1 MTGKI
6 ERFKLRR
13 MRRILNRMDA
23 GDDEGRWVTTE
34 NNHHIHI
41 NESGVPD
48 KGNPYVVA
56 AMTGKKPRVGLN
68 DKQKK
73 IASMLDKEATGAE
86 IRDELKKLPE
96 GTTFMV
102 RSERET
108 WRGTVKDIRFLKKDS
123 RGDYVDQKTGES
135 LDEYDMQ
142 YALQHSSDHD
152 FDLFTPDEN
161 IEKKVQRKSK
171 DFANLT
177 KNDLSYSER
186 NEKLKRF
193 ISASPE
199 KARIKFSE
207 DDGPFI
213 RKKEGDSYLWVNRKS
228 GEKLNDTEMFEKID
242 KTGFGLWHGYTGG
255 VEYAE
260 PKISSAAGS
269 SFAEGHKVFE
279 DTASGTH
286 EYRGTGKKTVDFFSQ
301 KSNCDELIQDMDLSE
316 TRAFRQWTWGHFMSG
331 QQYQGWNNMSK
342 SDQELTRS
350 MDNVLDRA
358 RLDEPIVL
366 TRLSNASLVLGKGN
380 KAPLLSELKAMKGKK
395 IISKG
400 SMSCAAAGDGLTIGS
415 NDKQVE
421 YKISVPSGEGYG
433 MWVGDKRIN
442 DWGAKQREFVL
453 NRDVQYEV
461 GDSTYNAS
469 KGIFEVELKLVRRL
483 EHDYGD

>member
-1 MTGKI
+1 MTEKVQKFKI
-6 ERFKLRR
+6 RR
-13 MRRILNRMDA
+13 MNRLLDRMDA
-23 GDDEGRWVTTE
+23 DDDEKGHWVTTE

-41 NESGVPD
+41 NENGVPD

-56 AMTGKKPRVGLN
+56 AMTGKKPRVGLS

-73 IASMLDKEATGAE
+73 IASLLDKEDSGPE
-86 IRDELKKLPE
+86 IREELEKLPV

-102 RSERET
+102 RSEQEY
-108 WRGTVKDIRFLKKDS
+108 WRGVVKDVRFIKKDS
-123 RGDYVDQKTGES
+123 RGDYIDEKTGQS
-135 LDEYDMQ
+135 LDDYDVQ
-142 YALQHSSDHD
+142 WALEHSSDHD
-152 FDLFTPDEN
+152 FDLYTPDED
-161 IEKKVQRKSK
+161 IKKKVARKQK
-171 DFANLT
+171 DFEALT
-177 KNDLSYSER
+177 REDLAKQK
-186 NEKLKRF
+186 EKIIGFL
-193 ISASPE
+193 SQSPE
-199 KARIKFSE
+199 KARIDFPE
-207 DDGPFI
+207 VDGPFI
-213 RKKEGDSYLWVNRKS
+213 RKKDGDSYVWFNRKS
-228 GEKLNDTEMFEKID
+228 GEKLNDAEIYERMD
-242 KTGFGLWHGYTGG
+242 RDGFGMFYDYTGG
-255 VEYAE
+255 VKYTE
-260 PKISSAAGS
+260 PKIEHTSGS

-316 TRAFRQWTWGHFMSG
+316 TRAFQQWTWGHFMSG
-331 QQYQGWNNMSK
+331 QQYQGWNNMSE
-342 SDQELTRS
+342 SDRRYTKS

-380 KAPLLSELKAMKGKK
+380 KAPLLSELRAMKGKK
-395 IISKG
+395 IVSKG
-400 SMSCAAAGDGLTIGS
+400 AMSCAAAGDGLTIGS
-415 NDKQVE
+415 HDKLVE

-433 MWVGDKRIN
+433 VWVGDKRIN

-461 GDSTYNAS
+461 GNSTYNAN